1 MIVEF
6 DSFLAFIPFA
16 VAPPFGFD
24 ASAHDGSLKAFVGGT
39 EDLRNGRAIPSGD
52 GISQE
57 GCEALSGQFLGLGLR
72 EFSEVDEGRVDVYE
86 FDNAWRGQAVA
97 FGSRR
102 ADDERGSGSLFEES
116 TFLPDAIM
124 LAKVVSVV
132 TPENNDSGAG
142 ESIFFKSIEHASDLS
157 VDE

>member
-97 FGSRR
+97 FGSGG
-102 ADDERGSGSLFEES
+102 ADDERGSGSLLEEGA
-116 TFLPDAIM
+116 FLPDAIM
-124 LAKVVSVV
+124 FAQMVSVV
-132 TPENNDSGAG
+132 TPKNNDGVAG
-142 ESIFFKSIEHASDLS
+142 ESIFFESIEHAADLS
-157 VDE
+157 VNE